1 MQYSRSITLRDG
13 RSCTLRH
20 GVAADG
26 EAVLRSFI
34 QLRTQTDFLLA
45 YADEI
50 RFTAEQEAQLLQA
63 KADSPDEVL
72 LIAEVDGAIAGTA
85 GVDALGRR
93 DKVRHRATFG
103 ISLDQAY
110 WRLGIGTALTA
121 ACIEC
126 ARQAGYEQLEL
137 DVVEDN
143 VRAISLYRRA
153 GFVEYGRNP
162 LGLRPRTGGYQ
173 ALLAMRLE
181 LSGPT
186 PLPLPNH

>member
-50 RFTAEQEAQLLQA
+50 RFTAEQETQFLQT

-72 LIAEVDGAIAGTA
+72 LIAEVDGAIVGTA
-85 GVDALGRR
+85 GVDAVGRR

-110 WRLGIGTALTA
+110 WGLGIGTALTA

-137 DVVEDN
+137 EVVEDN
-143 VRAISLYRRA
+143 IRAVSLYRRA
-153 GFVEYGRNP
+153 GFVECGRNP

-173 ALLAMRLE
+173 VLLAMRLE
-181 LSGPT
+181 LNPA
-186 PLPLPNH
+186 

>member
-63 KADSPDEVL
+63 KADSPNEAL

-93 DKVRHRATFG
+93 DKVRHRAVFG
-103 ISLDQAY
+103 ISLDKAY
-110 WRLGIGTALTA
+110 CTGGWASALRLQSPASTAPD
-121 ACIEC
+121 
-126 ARQAGYEQLEL
+126 RQAT
-137 DVVEDN
+137 
-143 VRAISLYRRA
+143 RSW
-153 GFVEYGRNP
+153 
-162 LGLRPRTGGYQ
+162 
-173 ALLAMRLE
+173 
-181 LSGPT
+181 SWK
-186 PLPLPNH
+186 

>member
-26 EAVLRSFI
+26 EAVLRSFV

-50 RFTAEQEAQLLQA
+50 RFTAEQEAQLLQS

-110 WRLGIGTALTA
+110 WGLGIGTALTA

-137 DVVEDN
+137 EVVEDN

-186 PLPLPNH
+186 LLPPPNH

>member
-50 RFTAEQEAQLLQA
+50 RFTAKQEAQLLQA

-110 WRLGIGTALTA
+110 WGLGIGTALTA

-137 DVVEDN
+137 EVVEDN

-153 GFVEYGRNP
+153 GFVEYGCNP

-181 LSGPT
+181 LSGPS
-186 PLPLPNH
+186 PLPPPNH

>member
-13 RSCTLRH
+13 RNCTLRN

-50 RFTAEQEAQLLQA
+50 RFTAEQEARFLQTTT
-63 KADSPDEVL
+63 DSPDEVL
-72 LIAEVDGAIAGTA
+72 LIAEVDGAIVGTA
-85 GVDALGRR
+85 SVDALGRR

-110 WRLGIGTALTA
+110 WGLGIGTALTD

-126 ARQAGYEQLEL
+126 ARQAGYAQLEL
-137 DVVEDN
+137 EVVGDN
-143 VRAISLYRRA
+143 PRAIALYQRM
-153 GFVEYGRNP
+153 GFVECGRNP
-162 LGLRPRTGGYQ
+162 LGLRTREGHFQ
-173 ALLAMRLE
+173 EFIAMRLE
-181 LSGPT
+181 LNPA
-186 PLPLPNH
+186 

>member
-50 RFTAEQEAQLLQA
+50 RFTAEQEAHLLQS

-110 WRLGIGTALTA
+110 WGLGIGTALTA

-137 DVVEDN
+137 EVVEDN

-186 PLPLPNH
+186 LLPPPNH

>member
-1 MQYSRSITLRDG
+1 MEFKESQTRENLMRAFAGESQARNRYTFSASVARSAGL
-13 RSCTLRH
+13 H
-20 GVAADG
+20 GV
-26 EAVLRSFI
+26 ERVF
-34 QLRTQTDFLLA
+34 
-45 YADEI
+45 

-110 WRLGIGTALTA
+110 WGLGIGTALTA

-137 DVVEDN
+137 EVVEDN

-153 GFVEYGRNP
+153 GFVEYGCNP

-181 LSGPT
+181 LSGPS
-186 PLPLPNH
+186 PLPPPNH

>member
-1 MQYSRSITLRDG
+1 MQYSRSIALRDG

-34 QLRTQTDFLLA
+34 QLRMQTDFLLA

-110 WRLGIGTALTA
+110 WGLGIGTALTD

-137 DVVEDN
+137 EVVEDN
-143 VRAISLYRRA
+143 VRAVSLYRRA

-181 LSGPT
+181 LSGPS
-186 PLPLPNH
+186 PLPPPNH